1 MEIVIFSIDSAFDLT
16 KRLYEVFQT
25 SSNKTFNAAR
35 LEREY
40 GEYLISGSSA
50 WSNPDKILNM
60 AGNLYTK
67 LVLKINGMAKI
78 KTKQRF
84 LPSRVRKQRQ
94 PSCPKSSVTTVVVTT
109 IFVTAQILRTKDVL
123 TLIKRK

>member
-1 MEIVIFSIDSAFDLT
+1 MF
-16 KRLYEVFQT
+16 
-25 SSNKTFNAAR
+25 AAR

-67 LVLKINGMAKI
+67 LVTNVSYL
-78 KTKQRF
+78 QE
-84 LPSRVRKQRQ
+84 SE
-94 PSCPKSSVTTVVVTT
+94 SSVS
-109 IFVTAQILRTKDVL
+109 LRVQSQVSQL
-123 TLIKRK
+123 WW